1 MGTFEEKFG
10 KTVMTTDCYF
20 GLGIQG
26 SDADLL
32 PFHYRMLVRTSEVL
46 RKISRVIKPLTKV
59 ADSVYLESVNQ
70 NKS

>member
-1 MGTFEEKFG
+1 
-10 KTVMTTDCYF
+10 MTTDCYF

-32 PFHYRMLVRTSEVL
+32 PVKYKAIVYSSEFL
-46 RKISRVIKPLTKV
+46 RKLSGIIKPLTKV

-70 NKS
+70 KKS